1 MIFPSI
7 PAKPLRRIQMANV
20 VDEVLAA
27 LDRKDEAIKELLRQ
41 REEVTKEIDAK
52 LARLGYNVEV
62 SGATSSRKGTRKC
75 SNCGQPGHT
84 AKTCT
89 APTLATAS
97 DAKKA
102 PKLMK

>member
-1 MIFPSI
+1 
-7 PAKPLRRIQMANV
+7 MANI

-27 LDRKDEAIKELLRQ
+27 LEKRDEAIKELLRQ

-52 LARLGYNVEV
+52 LTKLGYAADG
-62 SGATSSRKGTRKC
+62 GAGGGSRKGTRKC

-89 APTLATAS
+89 APTLAAAS
-97 DAKKA
+97 AAKKE
-102 PKLMK
+102 PKLVKNAKKSAGNE